1 MGVAEDNLAKLK
13 EAFETL
19 NRSTEKLTGAYE
31 SLQNETSGLRLK
43 LAESG
48 EFLRDII
55 DGLSSAV
62 VVTDMEGR
70 IILHNAP
77 AVRRGFDGGSQITGW
92 LTAVGEGLH
101 VGKRSVGEWKGA
113 GDEVFE
119 VSMTQFHPGG
129 GGPGAMI
136 FVAEDVTE
144 LARLKKQAVR
154 AEKLRAL
161 GEMAAGLAHE
171 IRNPLGGMELFASIL
186 RRELEGD
193 DEKLRLLN
201 HISYGIQSVNNVIG
215 NVLLFTKEIK
225 PVRKEF
231 DVKRLVEDILE
242 FTGAIFEKSRVA
254 VKAVLPEKPLPI
266 TADEGLIRQLMLN
279 LIRNAIQ
286 AMPEGGEFGVK
297 LTAAKN
303 GKNRK
308 NGVEIFVSDT
318 GPGVP
323 ARIRE
328 KIFDPFF
335 TTKEGGAGLGL
346 AIASQIAQAHG
357 GYIDLLDTPEGGAR
371 FMISLPGEMNT

>member
-1 MGVAEDNLAKLK
+1 MGGAQDNLSKLK

-31 SLQNETSGLRLK
+31 SLQGETAGLRLQ

-48 EFLRDII
+48 AFLRDII

-62 VVTDMEGR
+62 IVTDMENR
-70 IILHNAP
+70 VILHNAES
-77 AVRRGFDGGSQITGW
+77 ARRGFDDGSQIAGW
-92 LTAVGEGLH
+92 LASVCEGIH
-101 VGKRSVGEWKGA
+101 AGKRGVGEWKGV

-119 VSMTQFHPGG
+119 VSMTRFHPGD
-129 GGPGAMI
+129 GGPGGQI
-136 FVAEDVTE
+136 FVIADITE
-144 LARLKKQAVR
+144 LVRLKKQATR
-154 AEKLRAL
+154 TEKLQAL

-225 PVRKEF
+225 PARKEF
-231 DVKRLVEDILE
+231 DLKRLVEDILE
-242 FTGAIFEKSRVA
+242 FTGAVFEKSRVT
-254 VKAVLPEKPLPI
+254 VKAILPDKPLPV

-279 LIRNAIQ
+279 LVRNAIQ
-286 AMPEGGEFGVK
+286 AMPDGGEFGIR
-297 LTAAKN
+297 LTVAGNAV
-303 GKNRK
+303 NRK
-308 NGVEIFVSDT
+308 GNVEIIVSDT

-323 ARIRE
+323 AKVRDR
-328 KIFDPFF
+328 IFDPFF
-335 TTKEGGAGLGL
+335 TTKDSGAGLGL
-346 AIASQIAQAHG
+346 AITSQIAQAHG
-357 GYIDLLDTPEGGAR
+357 GYIDLLDTSEGGAR
-371 FMISLPGEMNT
+371 FMISLPIG

>member
-1 MGVAEDNLAKLK
+1 MNAVGDNLAKLK

-31 SLQNETSGLRLK
+31 SLQGETAGLRLR

-62 VVTDMEGR
+62 IVTDIEGR
-70 IILHNAP
+70 VILYNAP
-77 AVRRGFDGGSQITGW
+77 AVKRGFDKGDQIPAW
-92 LTAVGEGLH
+92 LAAVGEGVR
-101 VGKRSVGEWKGA
+101 VGKRRVGEWKGA

-119 VSMTQFHPGG
+119 ISMTQLQSGGEPGG
-129 GGPGAMI
+129 RI
-136 FVAEDVTE
+136 FVADDVTE

-154 AEKLRAL
+154 AEKLRVL

-193 DEKLRLLN
+193 DEKLRLLK

-215 NVLLFTKEIK
+215 NALLFTKEII
-225 PVRKEF
+225 PSRKEF
-231 DVKRLVEDILE
+231 DIKRLVEDVLE
-242 FTGAIFEKSRVA
+242 FTGAVFEKSSVI
-254 VKAVLPEKPLPI
+254 VKAVLPDKPILV
-266 TADEGLIRQLMLN
+266 TADEGLIRQLLLN
-279 LIRNAIQ
+279 LVRNAVQ
-286 AMPEGGEFGVK
+286 AMPDGGEFGVR
-297 LTAAKN
+297 LTAAENEESQK
-303 GKNRK
+303 GV
-308 NGVEIFVSDT
+308 VEIVVSDT

-323 ARIRE
+323 PRIRE
-328 KIFDPFF
+328 RIFDPFF
-335 TTKEGGAGLGL
+335 TTKDGGAGLGL

-357 GYIDLLDTPEGGAR
+357 GYIDLLDSGENGAK
-371 FMISLPGEMNT
+371 FMISLPDE

>member
-1 MGVAEDNLAKLK
+1 MGGAQDNLTKLK

-31 SLQNETSGLRLK
+31 SLQEDTAGLRQK

-62 VVTDMEGR
+62 IVTDMENR
-70 IILHNAP
+70 VILHNAES
-77 AVRRGFDGGSQITGW
+77 VKRGFDGGSQIAGW
-92 LTAVGEGLH
+92 LACASEGIH
-101 VGKRSVGEWKGA
+101 AGKRIVGEWKGA

-119 VSMTQFHPGG
+119 ISIMRFNPVD
-129 GGPGAMI
+129 GGPGGQI
-136 FVAEDVTE
+136 FVIADITE
-144 LARLKKQAVR
+144 LARLKKQATR
-154 AEKLRAL
+154 TEKLRAL

-215 NVLLFTKEIK
+215 NVLLFTKEIT
-225 PVRKEF
+225 PARKEF
-231 DVKRLVEDILE
+231 DLKRLVEDILE
-242 FTGAIFEKSRVA
+242 FTGPVFEKSQVTVTA
-254 VKAVLPEKPLPI
+254 ILPDKPLPV

-279 LIRNAIQ
+279 LVRNAIQ
-286 AMPEGGEFGVK
+286 AMPDGGEFGVK
-297 LTAAKN
+297 LASPGNA
-303 GKNRK
+303 GNRS
-308 NGVEIFVSDT
+308 GSVEIVVSDT

-323 ARIRE
+323 AKVRDR
-328 KIFDPFF
+328 IFDPFF
-335 TTKEGGAGLGL
+335 TTKDGGAGLGL

-357 GYIDLLDTPEGGAR
+357 GYIDLLDSSESGAR
-371 FMISLPGEMNT
+371 FMISLPIE

>member
-31 SLQNETSGLRLK
+31 SLQNETAGLRLK

-55 DGLSSAV
+55 DGLSSAI

-77 AVRRGFDGGSQITGW
+77 AVKRGFDGGSQITGW
-92 LTAVGEGLH
+92 LAAVGEGLH
-101 VGKRSVGEWKGA
+101 VEKRSVGEWKGV

-119 VSMTQFHPGG
+119 VSMTQFHPEG

-171 IRNPLGGMELFASIL
+171 IRNPLGGMELFSSIL

-242 FTGAIFEKSRVA
+242 FTGAVFEKSRVT
-254 VKAVLPEKPLPI
+254 VKAVLPEKPLI
-266 TADEGLIRQLMLN
+266 VTADEGLIRQLMLN

-286 AMPEGGEFGVK
+286 AMPEGGEFDVR
-297 LTAAKN
+297 LIATQNA
-303 GKNRK
+303 KNRK
-308 NGVEIFVSDT
+308 NGVEILVSDT

-371 FMISLPGEMNT
+371 FMISLPGGD

>member
-1 MGVAEDNLAKLK
+1 MGVTEDNLAKLK

-31 SLQNETSGLRLK
+31 SLQGDTAQLRLK

-62 VVTDMEGR
+62 VVTDMESQV
-70 IILHNAP
+70 ILHNAES
-77 AVRRGFDGGSQITGW
+77 ARRGFDDGSQIAGW
-92 LTAVGEGLH
+92 LASAGEGIH
-101 VGKRSVGEWKGA
+101 AGKRSVGEWKGA
-113 GDEVFE
+113 GDEVYE
-119 VSMTQFHPGG
+119 VSMTRFHPGG
-129 GGPGAMI
+129 GGPGGLI
-136 FVAEDVTE
+136 FVADDITE
-144 LARLKKQAVR
+144 LARLKKQETR

-186 RRELEGD
+186 RRELDGD

-215 NVLLFTKEIK
+215 NVLLFTKEIT

-231 DVKRLVEDILE
+231 DLKRLVEDILE
-242 FTGAIFEKSRVA
+242 FTGPVFEKSRVT
-254 VKAVLPEKPLPI
+254 VKAILPDKPLPV

-279 LIRNAIQ
+279 LVRNAIQ
-286 AMPEGGEFGVK
+286 AMPDGGEFGVR
-297 LTAAKN
+297 LASAGN
-303 GKNRK
+303 AVNRK
-308 NGVEIFVSDT
+308 GGVEIVVSDT

-323 ARIRE
+323 ARIRDR
-328 KIFDPFF
+328 IFDPFF
-335 TTKEGGAGLGL
+335 TTKDNGAGLGL

-357 GYIDLLDTPEGGAR
+357 GYIDLLDSSESGAR
-371 FMISLPGEMNT
+371 FVISLPIG